1 MKSVLR
7 WGSRRGP
14 SDCWGQFLLLQD
26 KSFNCDT
33 KVPSK
38 VTFTLKVTLIALR
51 QSLATFCFGTSKYRS
66 VMMRDIGNGIEACMD
81 PVMHFFC
88 EEDRRGCRAP
98 PAPEQRAPPRD
109 TTVSRLGH
117 RDTHPRV
124 ISPRYTRRKPFRSPR
139 TPLAS
144 ELPKRKKERGLPLR
158 TDCRTRLGTPDAR
171 SP

>member
-66 VMMRDIGNGIEACMD
+66 VMIRDIGNGIEACMD

-109 TTVSRLGH
+109 ATVSRRGH
-117 RDTHPRV
+117 RYTHPRV
-124 ISPRYTRRKPFRSPR
+124 ISPRLARRKPFRTR
-139 TPLAS
+139 ANTAR
-144 ELPKRKKERGLPLR
+144 ERVEAQKRGLPLR
-158 TDCRTRLGTPDAR
+158 TDWRTRLGTPDAR

>member
-66 VMMRDIGNGIEACMD
+66 VMIRDIGNGIEACMD

-109 TTVSRLGH
+109 ATVSRRGH
-117 RDTHPRV
+117 RNTHSRV
-124 ISPRYTRRKPFRSPR
+124 ISRVISRAPR
-139 TPLAS
+139 TLSNPREQLGNAS
-144 ELPKRKKERGLPLR
+144 KRKKEG
-158 TDCRTRLGTPDAR
+158 CRLAPILGTPDAR